1 MKKNQFLLILA
12 LFITANI
19 QAQIIYSPNT
29 YYLIP
34 PTSGCNGIW
43 AVQYPPNCIATNSII
58 SPFGCATIN
67 HFNGDTLFFDLCSIP
82 CEFLVI
88 NDSGIVCMSCL
99 VFQQITNVIETPAT
113 IENVT
118 VYPNPFKDK
127 IDVGNEN
134 NMQLE
139 IILFDINSRKM
150 LQLKFTTSVSLN
162 TEQLAKG
169 LYLYEV
175 RDKNGLCKKGKVVKE
190 WECTSSHWEK
200 NGW

>member
-190 WECTSSHWEK
+190 
-200 NGW
+200 